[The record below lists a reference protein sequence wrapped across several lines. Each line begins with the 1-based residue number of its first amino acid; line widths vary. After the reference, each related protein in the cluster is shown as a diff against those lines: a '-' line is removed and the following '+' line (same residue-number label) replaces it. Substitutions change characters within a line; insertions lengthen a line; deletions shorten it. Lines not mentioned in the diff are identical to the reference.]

1 MFTRKFIMVRIVET
15 KPDPSVVKRHVCHNC
30 GALLEY
36 TPADVTLVNFPDY
49 TGSDWQ
55 RAIKCP
61 QCKTDTPV

>member
-1 MFTRKFIMVRIVET
+1 MVKVIET
-15 KPDPSVVKRHVCHNC
+15 KPDPSIVKRTICRNC
-30 GALLEY
+30 GSTLEY
-36 TPADVTLVNFPDY
+36 TPADVGMVNFPDY